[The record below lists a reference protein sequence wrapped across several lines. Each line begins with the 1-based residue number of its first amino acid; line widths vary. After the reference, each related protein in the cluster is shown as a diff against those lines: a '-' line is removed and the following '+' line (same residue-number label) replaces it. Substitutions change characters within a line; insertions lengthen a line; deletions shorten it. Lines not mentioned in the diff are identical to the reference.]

1 MGARAYL
8 QPLGS
13 GLIVLCL
20 AILGL
25 NLDPDLARG
34 EDGYRLETFATRDG
48 GRIEGAY
55 FPAAGHR
62 VVLLCHGKVFNKE
75 SWYDFAEELQEAGIP
90 AFAIDFRGYGN
101 STAEDLSALQ
111 LDVLGAVEHLSGR
124 PGRRIG
130 IVGASMGGHAVLK
143 ALSAGAPPA
152 VDRVVILS
160 SGGNPLRSPAME
172 KLFIAS
178 EEEGA
183 FPAVLA
189 LFTESSE
196 PKHLQVFPGSRHAQ
210 ALFGG
215 DFSDEVSE
223 LLIQFFRS
231 GN

>member
-13 GLIVLCL
+13 GLIVLGL

-25 NLDPDLARG
+25 NLDPDLAQS

-48 GRIEGAY
+48 GLIEGAY
-55 FPAAGHR
+55 FPAGGHR

-75 SWYDFAEELQEAGIP
+75 SWYDFAEDLQDAGI
-90 AFAIDFRGYGN
+90 ASFAIDFRGYGN
-101 STAEDLSALQ
+101 STAEDLSALE
-111 LDVLGAVEHLSGR
+111 LDVLGALKHLRSR

-130 IVGASMGGHAVLK
+130 IVGASMGGHIVLK
-143 ALSAGAPPA
+143 ALSSGAPPE

-160 SGGNPLRSPAME
+160 SGGAPLRSPNVD

-178 EEEGA
+178 EQEGA
-183 FPAVLA
+183 FPAVLS
-189 LFTESSE
+189 LFTESSD
-196 PKHLQVFPGSRHAQ
+196 PKRLQVFPGTRHAQ
-210 ALFGG
+210 ALFEG
-215 DFSDEVSE
+215 DYSREVSE
-223 LLIQFFRS
+223 LLIEFFKT